1 MGKKAYIILHIA
13 ADIIMTPMI
22 IIICLFSVGFHDASR
37 SFVISMIVYVLL
49 HILYYILGYKKVK
62 YLDSADILGLSI
74 EAILLSPVSVLYLS
88 SVFHR

>member
-1 MGKKAYIILHIA
+1 
-13 ADIIMTPMI
+13 
-22 IIICLFSVGFHDASR
+22 
-37 SFVISMIVYVLL
+37 MIVYVLL